1 MRHDIRIIAS
11 ISAALALLAVA
22 PALGQVALDR
32 RYRDPLHGFSLRPPA
47 GTERR
52 REFSASRLVTWV
64 RSDPK
69 SGAIAWTLT
78 VHRGARTKEDIKLE
92 AFAKELPKQ
101 LLASD
106 RFFVDKKSV
115 RVLPVAKKGAIQLE
129 GVMRG
134 AVRLWQRQVWVLA
147 RPRRFLVFTIRGPE
161 ADKDKLR
168 KIFDAVAKT
177 IIISDPKAER
187 EAREENLKRG
197 RELLSELEDAKIKAV
212 IHAAPQ
218 WFLLRLKD
226 KDVGFMK
233 QTESARKHK
242 GSAGWEVVT
251 WVMMRLPKDKL
262 RLQKRVLFTT
272 TDRSLERWR
281 EQLQVG
287 EGAGAITL
295 AEDGMKQAD
304 LIVCNVGQNRRI
316 DTKRQ
321 KVPKKHYLP
330 RAMTILMPRLIDA
343 SKASAYAFATYTT
356 QANAFDMRTFTVI
369 GPETI
374 TLGGRRVKAVRMTD
388 QPAADAEAVTLW
400 VNKKGLLLRMQTSEG
415 VVMEQTSEGAILRRF
430 PKAKAALAAMRQW
443 ARQP

>member
-1 MRHDIRIIAS
+1 MRHDIKIIAS
-11 ISAALALLAVA
+11 ISVALMLWAVA
-22 PALGQVALDR
+22 PAAGQVKLGK
-32 RYRDPLHGFSLRPPA
+32 RYKDPLHGFSLRPPA

-52 REFSASRLVTWV
+52 REFSATRLVTWV

-69 SGAIAWTLT
+69 SGAIAWTFT
-78 VHRGARTKEDIKLE
+78 VHRGARTKKDVKLE

-129 GVMRG
+129 GMLRG
-134 AVRLWQRQVWVLA
+134 AVRLWQRQAWVLA
-147 RPRRFLVFTIRGPE
+147 RPKRFMVFTIRGPE

-168 KIFDAVAKT
+168 KIFDAVAGT
-177 IIISDPKAER
+177 IVITDPKAER
-187 EAREENLKRG
+187 KVREENLKHG
-197 RELLSELEDAKIKAV
+197 LELLSELDDAKIKAA
-212 IHAAPQ
+212 IHATPQ
-218 WFLLRLKD
+218 WFLLRLKG

-233 QTESARKHK
+233 QSESAKKHK
-242 GSAGWEVVT
+242 GSDGWEIVT

-321 KVPKKHYLP
+321 KVPKQHYLP
-330 RAMTILMPRLIDA
+330 RVMAILMPRLIGT

-356 QANAFDMRTFTVI
+356 QANAFDMRTFTVV
-369 GPETI
+369 GPETV
-374 TLGGRRVKAVRMTD
+374 TLGGRRVKAIKMTD

-400 VNKKGLLLRMQTSEG
+400 VNKKGLLLRMETSEG
-415 VVMEQTSEGAILRRF
+415 VAMEQVAEGAILRRY
-430 PKAKAALAAMRQW
+430 PKARAILAAMRKW